1 MKQWL
6 SEFLRSWRDKNF
18 ICAMLVFILSYILIA
33 AVALLLSAQLALAIL
48 GGIAGWQ
55 VASWS
60 FRVAPKVKQLL
71 FKDNH
76 E

>member
-6 SEFLRSWRDKNF
+6 SEFFASWRDKNF
-18 ICAMLVFILSYILIA
+18 ICAMLIFILSYMLIA
-33 AVALLLSAQLALAIL
+33 AVALLLSAQLALVIL

-60 FRVAPKVKQLL
+60 FCIAPKLKQIL
-71 FKDNH
+71 FKD
-76 E
+76 

>member
-6 SEFLRSWRDKNF
+6 SEFKASWRDKNF
-18 ICAMLVFILSYILIA
+18 VCAILTFVLAYVIIA
-33 AVALLLSAQLALAIL
+33 GVGLLLSPQLYTAIISA
-48 GGIAGWQ
+48 IAGWQ

-60 FRVAPKVKQLL
+60 TRLAPKIKQRL
-71 FKDNH
+71 FK

>member
-18 ICAMLVFILSYILIA
+18 ICAMLVFLASYVLIA
-33 AVALLLSAQLALAIL
+33 TIAWLLSAQLALAIL

-60 FRVAPKVKQLL
+60 FRVAPSVKQWL
-71 FKDNH
+71 FKD
-76 E
+76 

>member
-6 SEFLRSWRDKNF
+6 SEFRASWRDKNF

-60 FRVAPKVKQLL
+60 FCIAPKVKQLL
-71 FKDNH
+71 FKD
-76 E
+76 

>member
-6 SEFLRSWRDKNF
+6 SEFRASWRDKNF
-18 ICAMLVFILSYILIA
+18 ICAMLVFLLSYILIA
-33 AVALLLSAQLALAIL
+33 SVAFLLSQELALAIL

-60 FRVAPKVKQLL
+60 FCLAPKVKQLL
-71 FKDNH
+71 FKD
-76 E
+76 

>member
-6 SEFLRSWRDKNF
+6 SEFRASWRDKNF
-18 ICAMLVFILSYILIA
+18 ICAMLIFILSYILIA
-33 AVALLLSAQLALAIL
+33 AVALLLSAQLAITIL

-71 FKDNH
+71 FRDDH